1 MTGTRRQ
8 IALATDRN
16 YFAATLVAMATAI
29 EGASAPL
36 DVHFLGHG
44 LTDQD
49 KMRLN
54 AVVRC
59 WPETRIHYRELTPE
73 MLEGAVAHDYWAP
86 TTLAILHV
94 PKVAEGKVLFLDS
107 DLIVGGDV
115 CELFDLDM
123 ADFHIAA
130 VRDFGILRESLDPD
144 NMYTEA
150 NAKLMEPLPLH
161 CMFNSGVV
169 MFNNDIINQDP
180 ETAGKLN
187 AETTKYLGDQGIM
200 NVCFK
205 GKTLYISNSWNVMAG
220 FASMFPEIQ
229 EKTVPEEIRFRHEP
243 PNVLH
248 FTGKIKPWNSFDFD
262 SITPDSKEIADGTL
276 QCAANEKCIS
286 EYVELVYRYR
296 SIASRLVSEF
306 G

>member
-54 AVVRC
+54 AVVRR

-73 MLEGAVAHDYWAP
+73 MLEGAASHDYWTA
-86 TTLAILHV
+86 TTLAILQV

-169 MFNNDIINQDP
+169 MFNNDIINRDP

-262 SITPDSKEIADGTL
+262 SITPDSKEIADGAL

-286 EYVELVYRYR
+286 EYVDLVYRYR

>member
-1 MTGTRRQ
+1 MTEARPQ

-16 YFAATLVAMATAI
+16 YFAATLVALATAI

-36 DVHFLGHG
+36 DVHFLGSG
-44 LTDQD
+44 LTDRE

-54 AVVRC
+54 AVIRR
-59 WPETRIHYRELTPE
+59 WPETRIHYRELTAE
-73 MLEGAVAHDYWAP
+73 MLEGAVAHDYWGP
-86 TTLAILHV
+86 TTLAILQV

-130 VRDFGILRESLDPD
+130 VRDFGVLRESLDP
-144 NMYTEA
+144 NSKHTESF
-150 NAKLMEPLPLH
+150 AKVTRPLPLH
-161 CMFNSGVV
+161 CHFNSGVV
-169 MFNNDIINQDP
+169 MFNNDSINQDP
-180 ETAGKLN
+180 EIAGKLR
-187 AETTKYLGDQGIM
+187 AGAVDCAGDQMIL
-200 NVCFK
+200 NACFK
-205 GKTLYISNSWNVMAG
+205 GKTLYINNSWNVMAG
-220 FASMFPEIQ
+220 FASLFPEIQ
-229 EKTVPEEIRFRHEP
+229 EKTVPEEIRFRHQP

-262 SITPDSKEIADGTL
+262 SITPESKEIADGFL
-276 QCAANEKCIS
+276 QCAADEKCVS
-286 EYVELVYRYR
+286 EYVALVYRYR
-296 SIASRLVSEF
+296 GIASRLLNEI